1 MMRKIGG
8 SVSQVPGVTRKTLSR
23 QVTERSSV
31 ELIQPRVK
39 RLTRKSKSHVSD
51 DEGNRWQVSQAQGV
65 TRKAEVS
72 RRRQATKPKSG
83 NRDGEL

>member
-1 MMRKIGG
+1 MA
-8 SVSQVPGVTRKTLSR
+8 
-23 QVTERSSV
+23 
-31 ELIQPRVK
+31 
-39 RLTRKSKSHVSD
+39 RKSEGHASD